1 MLGDSSEIQE
11 VLVIRVHKS
20 VSGAQEGV
28 NSFVNT
34 NIDFNVL
41 VHSRVDRI
49 DMLESNVKERK
60 RYGSPTYV

>member
-1 MLGDSSEIQE
+1 LGDSSEIQE
-11 VLVIRVHKS
+11 VLLNQVNKS
-20 VSGAQEGV
+20 VRGAQEGV

-41 VHSRVDRI
+41 VHSLVDRI

-60 RYGSPTYV
+60 RYGSSTYV